1 MCHGK
6 HDLWVQI
13 LPSPLQISISKE
25 EIILTIQENV
35 FIDYPTVQHTEIQ
48 NKIINLLHENNYSI
62 SQARG
67 LFKST
72 IEMLE
77 RFMPITN
84 ETI

>member
-1 MCHGK
+1 M
-6 HDLWVQI
+6 V
-13 LPSPLQISISKE
+13 
-25 EIILTIQENV
+25 IQENMYV
-35 FIDYPTVQHTEIQ
+35 DCPTEQCPEIQ
-48 NKIINLLHENNYSI
+48 KQIINILHENNYSI

>member
-1 MCHGK
+1 MLNKRFKGG
-6 HDLWVQI
+6 
-13 LPSPLQISISKE
+13 
-25 EIILTIQENV
+25 IILIIQENV
-35 FIDYPTVQHTEIQ
+35 FVDCPKEQYTEIQ
-48 NKIINLLHENNYSI
+48 KQIINLLHENNYSI

>member
-1 MCHGK
+1 M
-6 HDLWVQI
+6 
-13 LPSPLQISISKE
+13 
-25 EIILTIQENV
+25 TIQEDI
-35 FIDYPTVQHTEIQ
+35 FIDYPTQQYIELQ
-48 NKIINLLHENNYSI
+48 KKIINLLHENNYSI

-72 IEMLE
+72 IEILE

>member
-1 MCHGK
+1 
-6 HDLWVQI
+6 LV
-13 LPSPLQISISKE
+13 
-25 EIILTIQENV
+25 IQENIYV
-35 FIDYPTVQHTEIQ
+35 DCPPEQYPEIQ
-48 NKIINLLHENNYSI
+48 KQIINLLHENNYSI

>member
-1 MCHGK
+1 M
-6 HDLWVQI
+6 
-13 LPSPLQISISKE
+13 
-25 EIILTIQENV
+25 TIQENV

-62 SQARG
+62 SQTRG

>member
-1 MCHGK
+1 M
-6 HDLWVQI
+6 
-13 LPSPLQISISKE
+13 
-25 EIILTIQENV
+25 TIQQEV
-35 FIDYPTVQHTEIQ
+35 FIDYSTEQFTEIQ
-48 NKIINLLHENNYSI
+48 KTIINLLHENNYSI

-84 ETI
+84 ETV